1 MAIITDYMK
10 DRLIKHL
17 LGRETLPSVT
27 EVKLALYTK
36 ADGLQTDNPTG
47 EVTDVNY
54 ERHLVTFNE
63 LGISDPFHFNGFAT
77 EVVITHQALVG
88 QIAGEDRIL
97 IAIPF
102 GTPVTP
108 LIGQPLWYETGKVTM
123 ELTTI

>member
-1 MAIITDYMK
+1 
-10 DRLIKHL
+10 
-17 LGRETLPSVT
+17 
-27 EVKLALYTK
+27 
-36 ADGLQTDNPTG
+36 
-47 EVTDVNY
+47 
-54 ERHLVTFNE
+54 
-63 LGISDPFHFNGFAT
+63 
-77 EVVITHQALVG
+77 VVITHQALVG